1 MNFPIITIYYF
12 NYCIFFNIYLIN
24 YIFSE
29 VTLTLHI
36 LKYIKIKNMQII
48 LKIKINNFPIIT
60 IYYFNYH
67 KFLYLINKIYIF
79 RSYFNIIYIKYIKF
93 YKDKKYANNFKN

>member
-12 NYCIFFNIYLIN
+12 NHHKFLYLIN
-24 YIFSE
+24 KKYIFRSYFNI
-29 VTLTLHI
+29 TYI
-36 LKYIKIKNMQII
+36 KYIKIKNMQII

>member
-36 LKYIKIKNMQII
+36 LNILNFIKIKNMQIF
-48 LKIKINNFPIIT
+48 LKLKLMYQFSIIT
-60 IYYFNYH
+60 IYYFNYCI
-67 KFLYLINKIYIF
+67 FFNIYLINYIF
-79 RSYFNIIYIKYIKF
+79 SEVTLTLHTVY
-93 YKDKKYANNFKN
+93 

>member
-1 MNFPIITIYYF
+1 
-12 NYCIFFNIYLIN
+12 
-24 YIFSE
+24 
-29 VTLTLHI
+29 
-36 LKYIKIKNMQII
+36 MQIF
-48 LKIKINNFPIIT
+48 LKLKLMYQFSIIT